1 MGAIIF
7 REPGAGAIDYTKQF
21 TEGLTRDQAAPV
33 ITALLKGELHDPTD
47 KRVKRCDYCG
57 YYWRDDS
64 LRNTRR
70 TCSSECK
77 TGIKTLQKRQ
87 QRADAALLNP
97 QPRKRTLMDDY
108 IWWLEYPFWINE
120 YSMIKIGWK
129 FEKPSGVALMDYV
142 KSGRGQMGDGNRRKS
157 RSILSGD
164 KKVLV

>member
-1 MGAIIF
+1 MGEVIF
-7 REPGAGAIDYTKQF
+7 REPGAGAIDFTKQF
-21 TEGLTRDQAAPV
+21 TEGLTRDQATPI

-70 TCSSECK
+70 TCSARCK

-97 QPRKRTLMDDY
+97 KPKKRTLMDDY
-108 IWWLEYPFWINE
+108 IWWLEYPFWVDE
-120 YSMIKIGWK
+120 YSMVKIGWK
-129 FEKPSGVALMDYV
+129 YEKPTGDALMDYIEN
-142 KSGRGQMGDGNRRKS
+142 GRGQTGGF
-157 RSILSGD
+157 
-164 KKVLV
+164 